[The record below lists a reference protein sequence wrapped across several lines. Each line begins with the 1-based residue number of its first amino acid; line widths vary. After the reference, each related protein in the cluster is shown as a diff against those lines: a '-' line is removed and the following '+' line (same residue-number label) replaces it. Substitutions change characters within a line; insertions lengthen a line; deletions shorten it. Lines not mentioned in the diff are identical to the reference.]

1 MWHKYYF
8 TDYVIRILQFSWNLS
23 QNVHFRRFCVNKH
36 SQYKVQDGR
45 CLGFCAPYIILQMA
59 GPQDIFADKDVNV
72 WFSIPK
78 IRVWK
83 GEGLAYYST
92 HLDITPT
99 QNTVWGRR
107 TELRLPRP
115 EKGRGRWGAGE
126 GPPSEAAP
134 APASPSWSLAGVP
147 KEVTWGGISLGE

>member
-1 MWHKYYF
+1 MFLFCMWHKYYF

-23 QNVHFRRFCVNKH
+23 QNVHFRRFWVNKH

-59 GPQDIFADKDVNV
+59 GPKDIFADKDVNV

-107 TELRLPRP
+107 TELHLPRP
-115 EKGRGRWGAGE
+115 
-126 GPPSEAAP
+126 PPPPEWL
-134 APASPSWSLAGVP
+134 SPEPS
-147 KEVTWGGISLGE
+147 